1 MAAMS
6 TFAAR
11 AFSMALLLAAIAL
24 VSACAGGGA
33 PAGPTFQQV
42 AAQLP
47 LVPPARA
54 RIFFYRDYEPY
65 ESLSRPYVLLNGE
78 VAGISE
84 PGGVFYRDVAPGRYV
99 VSVKSNTFYPGQEKT
114 VDARGGET
122 AYVKV
127 ESIKSYN
134 SGNSNYEPDTFAVV
148 IVDPAQAQREIA
160 SKRYF
165 PNGS

>member
-1 MAAMS
+1 MALFLAAM
-6 TFAAR
+6 
-11 AFSMALLLAAIAL
+11 ML

-33 PAGPTFQQV
+33 PGGPTFAEV

-47 LVPPARA
+47 PVPPDRA
-54 RIFFYRDYEPY
+54 RIFFYREYEPY

-99 VSVKSNTFYPGQEKT
+99 VSVKSNTFYPDQEKT

-122 AYVKV
+122 GYVKV
-127 ESIKSYN
+127 ESIQSYN
-134 SGNSNYEPDTFAVV
+134 SGDQTYVPDTFAVV
-148 IVDPAQAQREIA
+148 VVDPADAQRDIA

>member
-1 MAAMS
+1 MLRA
-6 TFAAR
+6 AAR
-11 AFSMALLLAAIAL
+11 AFPMTLFLAAMALVA
-24 VSACAGGGA
+24 ACAGGGA
-33 PAGPTFQQV
+33 PAGPTFAQV
-42 AAQLP
+42 AAQLLP
-47 LVPPARA
+47 VAPDRA

-65 ESLSRPYVLLNGE
+65 ESLGRPYVLLNGE

-99 VSVKSNTFYPGQEKT
+99 VSVKSNTLYPDQEKT

-122 AYVKV
+122 GFVKV
-127 ESIKSYN
+127 ESIQSYN
-134 SGNSNYEPDTFAVV
+134 AGDKTYVPDTFTVV
-148 IVDPAQAQREIA
+148 VVGPADAERDIA

>member
-1 MAAMS
+1 MSNVAARGFPMALFLAAM
-6 TFAAR
+6 T
-11 AFSMALLLAAIAL
+11 L
-24 VSACAGGGA
+24 VSACAGGGPPGG
-33 PAGPTFQQV
+33 PAFAQV

-47 LVPPARA
+47 PVPPDRA
-54 RIFFYRDYEPY
+54 RIFFDRDYEPY
-65 ESLSRPYVLLNGE
+65 ESLGRPYVLLNGE

-99 VSVKSNTFYPGQEKT
+99 VSVKSNTFYPGQDKT
-114 VDARGGET
+114 VDIRGGQT

-127 ESIKSYN
+127 ESLRSYN
-134 SGNSNYEPDTFAVV
+134 SGDSMYDPDTFAVV
-148 IVDPAQAQREIA
+148 VVAPEDGQRDIA

>member
-1 MAAMS
+1 MV
-6 TFAAR
+6 
-11 AFSMALLLAAIAL
+11 LLLAVIGI
-24 VSACAGGGA
+24 VSACVGGGA
-33 PAGPTFQQV
+33 PEGPTFAEV

-47 LVPPARA
+47 PVPPDRA

-65 ESLSRPYVLLNGE
+65 ESLGRPYVLLNGE

-84 PGGVFYRDVAPGRYV
+84 PGGVVYRDVPPGRYV
-99 VSVKSNTFYPGQEKT
+99 ASVKSNTFYPDKDKALDLGPGQ
-114 VDARGGET
+114 T

-127 ESIKSYN
+127 ASIRSYN
-134 SGNSNYEPDTFAVV
+134 SGDNTY
-148 IVDPAQAQREIA
+148 DPAQAQRDIA

>member
-11 AFSMALLLAAIAL
+11 AFPMALFLAAIAL

-33 PAGPTFQQV
+33 PAGPTFAQV

-47 LVPPARA
+47 PVPPDRA

-84 PGGVFYRDVAPGRYV
+84 PGGVFYRDVAQGRYV
-99 VSVKSNTFYPGQEKT
+99 VSVQSHTLYPGQDMT
-114 VDARGGET
+114 LDLHPDET
-122 AYVKV
+122 AYVKI

-134 SGNSNYEPDTFAVV
+134 SGDSNYDPDTFAVV
-148 IVDPAQAQREIA
+148 VVNPADAQRDIA
-160 SKRYF
+160 PKRYF